1 MNYRAIRDP
10 LWKHIFIPEALADAL
25 SSADFIR
32 LSRIR
37 QLGPTELVYPGATHT
52 RAGHSLGVYGIAR
65 TMLEILERRGAAE
78 WITPQ
83 GKMSWYAAALFHD
96 IGHFPYTHSLKELP
110 LEEHEALSAAIVLKP
125 EIAECIEKAGG
136 NPEQTAAIIDKQR
149 STDNRETLFYRKL
162 LSGVLDP
169 DKLDYL
175 NRDAYYCGVPYGIQD
190 TEYTLDQL
198 YPDIH
203 RGIVLS
209 GNAIVSVENLLFS
222 KYLMYRSVYWHKQVR
237 IATAMMKKAV
247 YAALSKKLIQP
258 EDLYQQ
264 DDEGIHR
271 LLESVAQN
279 PVTKN
284 QFPEITCSKG
294 VRTRELFTVV
304 AEIPFDV
311 SNPLHFSLQDLGQ
324 RVSAERQIA
333 EEAGIGY
340 ENFLIDIPEPISFE
354 SDLWIYDEEKPF
366 SHSSTVFSPETVAS
380 FTGSLRKI
388 RCAVKSDMNNK
399 VLYKKIESF
408 FNMSYNQVEE

>member
-10 LWKHIFIPEALADAL
+10 LWKHIFLPEPLAEAL
-25 SSADFIR
+25 STADFIR

-37 QLGPTELVYPGATHT
+37 QLGPTEIVYPGATHS
-52 RAGHSLGVYGIAR
+52 RAAHSLGVYGIAR
-65 TMLEILERRGAAE
+65 KMLEILEQRGAGD

-83 GKMSWYAAALFHD
+83 GKISWYSAALFHD

-110 LEEHEALSAAIVLKP
+110 LEEHEALSARIVLKP
-125 EIAECIEKAGG
+125 EIARCIQKAGG
-136 NPEQTAAIIDKQR
+136 DPEQTAAIIDKQR
-149 STDNRETLFYRKL
+149 ETDNKETLFYRKL

-198 YPDIH
+198 QPDME

-247 YAALSKKLIQP
+247 YAALTKKFIPP

-264 DDEGIHR
+264 DDEGIHHV
-271 LLESVAQN
+271 LESIAHN
-279 PVTKN
+279 PKTKKD
-284 QFPEITCSKG
+284 FPEIVCSHG
-294 VRTRELFTVV
+294 VHTRELFTVV

-311 SNPLHFSLQDLGQ
+311 SDPLHFNLQDLEI
-324 RVSAERQIA
+324 RVAAERHLA

-354 SDLWIYDEEKPF
+354 SDLWIFDEEKPF
-366 SHSSTVFSPETVAS
+366 SRSSTVFSPRTVAS

-408 FNMSYNQVEE
+408 FNMSYN

>member
-37 QLGPTELVYPGATHT
+37 QLGPTELVYPGSTHT

-149 STDNRETLFYRKL
+149 ATDNRETLFYRKL

-279 PVTKN
+279 PATKN
-284 QFPEITCSKG
+284 QFPEITCSVG

-311 SNPLHFSLQDLGQ
+311 SNPLHFSLQNLGQ
-324 RVSAERQIA
+324 RVSTEMQIA

-366 SHSSTVFSPETVAS
+366 SRSSTVFSPETVAF

-388 RCAVKSDMNNK
+388 RCAVKSDINNK

-408 FNMSYNQVEE
+408 FNMSYNQVKE